1 MVEQFLGMPGGLRL
15 FLVYA
20 LTILFG
26 IGISLRYVIDQAI
39 GAPVSGPGIV
49 VMVLLAYTIFTTT
62 LVIQRKQ
69 AARGL
74 ALGLASLTLPLT
86 VYLLAAGLIPQ
97 TVFFAALAA
106 LLFRGLLRDEVRP
119 ISARS
124 DGAHRHHDG
133 RRPPTDAIGRLTVP
147 LPDLRGPELGDAR
160 TRVMGAACLPTP
172 NRDEARPNREQGIT
186 PRGQAGAREPTRRT
200 HGPPAG

>member
-1 MVEQFLGMPGGLRL
+1 MPGGLRL

-26 IGISLRYVIDQAI
+26 IGISLRFVIDQAI
-39 GAPVSGPGIV
+39 GAPVSGPGVV

-86 VYLLAAGLIPQ
+86 VYLLAVGLLPQ
-97 TVFFAALAA
+97 TIFFAALAA
-106 LLFRGLLRDEVRP
+106 LLFRGLLRDEVR
-119 ISARS
+119 SYLS
-124 DGAHRHHDG
+124 
-133 RRPPTDAIGRLTVP
+133 
-147 LPDLRGPELGDAR
+147 E
-160 TRVMGAACLPTP
+160 
-172 NRDEARPNREQGIT
+172 E
-186 PRGQAGAREPTRRT
+186 
-200 HGPPAG
+200 